1 MVIKGMRSLL
11 AIGAAL
17 AFAGIAS
24 AGEIIG
30 PVIQIDWSSGDDNG
44 TWTLEYDP
52 ALYNEE
58 TGWYRWSLDEP
69 ITLFSDSEEA
79 VATVNNLSV
88 QINVDPVI
96 QLNYAVTAG
105 AAPVNFT
112 ISSALVAFAPI
123 TNGSITASAQMG
135 MTDNNGDGGSLTMN
149 HAGGKGYIA
158 NYNGAGPVPA
168 GTNYASLVSGFNV
181 GVFGSNNVADGNPP
195 GGGFNPFVGSISSMA
210 AGYSFGVT
218 AQDSSTG
225 TSVYVITPEPASM
238 MLLGLGALA
247 LIRRR

>member
-1 MVIKGMRSLL
+1 MTIKGMRSLL

-17 AFAGIAS
+17 VAAGIAQ

-30 PVIQIDWSSGDDNG
+30 PVIQLGWSSGDSSG
-44 TWTLEYDP
+44 SWTLEYNP
-52 ALYNEE
+52 ELYDEE
-58 TGWYRWSLDEP
+58 TGWYRWALDEP
-69 ITLFSDSEEA
+69 VTLFNDADEE
-79 VATVNNLSV
+79 VATINNMSIN
-88 QINVDPVI
+88 INVDPI
-96 QLNYAVTAG
+96 IALNYAVTAG

-123 TNGSITASAQMG
+123 NNGQIAASAQMG
-135 MTDNNGDGGSLTMN
+135 MTDNNGDGGTLTTN
-149 HAGGKGYIA
+149 FGGKGYMA

-168 GTNYASLVSGFNV
+168 GTNYASLVSGFSV
-181 GVFGSNNVADGNPP
+181 GVFGSNNVSEGNPP
-195 GGGFNPFVGSISSMA
+195 GGGLNPFVGAISTMA
-210 AGYSFGVT
+210 SAFSFGVT

-225 TSVYVITPEPASM
+225 TSIYVVTPEPASM